1 MKFCMNGALSIGTP
15 DGANIEI
22 CNAVGSD
29 NFFMFGLS
37 AQQVAA
43 LQAHGYRPAAHY
55 DSNSELRAV
64 LDLIRDGYFSRGDS
78 MLFKPLIDSLLHW
91 DPYMVLA
98 DYQAYVN
105 CQARVGQKYREGQAW
120 TAMSILNTARSGSF
134 SSDRTIREYA
144 QSIWRVHSVPIKLL
158 SQRDLSFRIAHPN

>member
-37 AQQVAA
+37 AREVAA
-43 LQAHGYRPAAHY
+43 LQAQGYRPAAY
-55 DSNSELRAV
+55 YEANAELRAV
-64 LDLIRDGYFSRGDS
+64 LDLIRDGFFSRGDTA
-78 MLFKPLIDSLLHW
+78 LFKPLIESLLHW

-98 DYQAYVN
+98 DYESYVD
-105 CQARVGQKYREGQAW
+105 CQARVTRAYREGHSW

-144 QSIWRVHSVPIKLL
+144 QSIWHVPSVPIKLL
-158 SQRDLSFRIAHPN
+158 SQRDLSLRIAHSN